1 MSTTPLTRSV
11 FLWII
16 HLNKGPFSDRGDG
29 SFLVTIHPLTMPLFT
44 LLCIDDDTLIRD
56 FLIGQLREITP
67 ADTVIFSAGDG
78 ATGLNLAREHRPDL
92 IILDLGLPDISGFQ
106 VIEGLI
112 DLQARTRIL
121 VLTASAPDQVLALVQ
136 RSKVSG
142 LLLKTDTST
151 TELSLA
157 IEAIQSGRKYF
168 SQTVRLAM
176 AAARAEPNHF
186 TKILSPR
193 ELELMPLFGYGWAN
207 DKIAR
212 RAGISPA
219 TIRTHRQ
226 NILSKLN
233 IHSTEKLI
241 HWAILKGF
249 SDYRYE
255 PQEPATAIR

>member
-1 MSTTPLTRSV
+1 MLP
-11 FLWII
+11 
-16 HLNKGPFSDRGDG
+16 
-29 SFLVTIHPLTMPLFT
+29 FT

-56 FLIGQLREITP
+56 FLIRQLREITP
-67 ADTVIFSAGDG
+67 PKTIIFSAGDG
-78 ATGLNLAREHRPDL
+78 ASGLSLACEHRPDL
-92 IILDLGLPDISGFQ
+92 ILLDLGLPDISGFQ
-106 VIEGLI
+106 VIAGLHH
-112 DLQARTRIL
+112 LQARTRIL
-121 VLTASAPDQVLALVQ
+121 ILTASAPDQVLALVV

-151 TELSLA
+151 TELLVA
-157 IEAIQSGRKYF
+157 IEAIQSGQRYF
-168 SQTVRLAM
+168 SQTVRHAM

-233 IHSTEKLI
+233 LHSTEKLI

-255 PQEPATAIR
+255 PQESAPTLT